1 MIEQTACTI
10 VLYATFV
17 RWSGF
22 LALALKSK
30 DNGERIIDKRN
41 GIRVLFKCVSYLY
54 MVWGFFGVYEVEKAD
69 CMPYILSA
77 DFDCLIPGFGNG
89 CFLGRS
95 ICKARLSAEQV
106 ISR

>member
-1 MIEQTACTI
+1 
-10 VLYATFV
+10 
-17 RWSGF
+17 
-22 LALALKSK
+22 
-30 DNGERIIDKRN
+30 
-41 GIRVLFKCVSYLY
+41 LY
-54 MVWGFFGVYEVEKAD
+54 MVWGFFGVYEVEKAG

-106 ISR
+106 IS